1 MPQRNIRRR
10 YSGSAAGSEGGGAS
24 GGLEAPLVGC
34 SACIAP
40 KNQKQKINSDTKTTL
55 ADFADVDVLAGSRLH
70 EVLGD
75 RWVLQSESVQSAW
88 GPQLQF
94 HVATL
99 GASLDALDAELGGT
113 ALSDDFFELLLSD
126 GGRHSREKR
135 RGVK

>member
-1 MPQRNIRRR
+1 MRTDNSGLQAAARR
-10 YSGSAAGSEGGGAS
+10 AA
-24 GGLEAPLVGC
+24 
-34 SACIAP
+34 

-75 RWVLQSESVQSAW
+75 RWVLQSEGVQSAW

-99 GASLDALDAELGGT
+99 GASLDALDAELRRT

-126 GGRHSREKR
+126 GGRHSSEKR